1 MIAYI
6 KGHITFKSP
15 TRIIVETGG
24 VGYELMVSLH
34 TYAQVEKLETVK
46 ILVHEVIR
54 EDSHTLYG
62 FATDEERRL
71 FAMLIGVSG
80 VGPATAQ
87 LLLSS
92 MTPDE
97 VRAAIL
103 GEHEQAFSKVK
114 GIGPKTARR
123 LILELKDK
131 VAKEG
136 GPAAVLP
143 ATTAMADHT
152 LRQEALAALLALQI
166 PRTQAQKALNKAL
179 KEKPDVDSV
188 EALIKLALRQLG

>member
-34 TYAQVEKLETVK
+34 TYARIEKLETAR

-71 FAMLIGVSG
+71 FVMLIGVSG

-87 LLLSS
+87 LLLSA

-103 GEHEQAFSKVK
+103 GEHDQAFSKVK

-136 GPAAVLP
+136 GGPTAPPVS
-143 ATTAMADHT
+143 AMADNA

-166 PRTQAQKALNKAL
+166 PRAQAQKALNKAL
-179 KEKPDVDSV
+179 REKPDVDSV
-188 EALIKLALRQLG
+188 EELIKLALRQLG

>member
-46 ILVHEVIR
+46 MLVHEVIR

-103 GEHEQAFSKVK
+103 SEHDQAFSKVK

-136 GPAAVLP
+136 GPAPSVPVA
-143 ATTAMADHT
+143 AMADHS

-166 PRTQAQKALNKAL
+166 PRTQAQKALNRAL

-188 EALIKLALRQLG
+188 EGLIKLALRQLG